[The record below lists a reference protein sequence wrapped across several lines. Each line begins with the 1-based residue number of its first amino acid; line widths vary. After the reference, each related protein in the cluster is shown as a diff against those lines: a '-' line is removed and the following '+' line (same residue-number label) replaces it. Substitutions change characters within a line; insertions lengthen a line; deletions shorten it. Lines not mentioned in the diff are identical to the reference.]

1 MLISFIRTIILY
13 TILIVVIRLMG
24 KRQLGEMEP
33 MEFVVTMLLANLAA
47 VPMQET
53 GIPLLSGLIPILV
66 VLSMELLLSVLV
78 YHSVGARR
86 LLCGKPVILMENGRL
101 LQENLKKTRIT
112 PDELTE
118 FLRIEGVTDLA
129 SVKYAILET
138 SGQVSVL
145 PYAKFKPA
153 SAKAAGVQVEDT
165 RLPVTVIFW
174 PKTSRSSGKTGRGW
188 TMFCGTTPAARRTC
202 IFCPASRAASSTS
215 AGRSVAEYASYF
227 AFLHHFAARARV
239 LPVFHAPRKRHLPQN
254 IRPFVKRADCRG
266 AK

>member
-53 GIPLLSGLIPILV
+53 GIPLLSGAHPDSGRFV
-66 VLSMELLLSVLV
+66 DGAAAVCSGLSQRRRAKASLRQ
-78 YHSVGARR
+78 ARDPD
-86 LLCGKPVILMENGRL
+86 GKRKTFAGEP
-101 LQENLKKTRIT
+101 QKTRIT

-165 RLPVTVIFW
+165 NLPVTVISDGQVLAENL
-174 PKTSRSSGKTGRGW
+174 PKLGKNRAWVDDVLRDYACRAKDVYLLSCEPGGKLYFCRKERG
-188 TMFCGTTPAARRTC
+188 
-202 IFCPASRAASSTS
+202 
-215 AGRSVAEYASYF
+215 
-227 AFLHHFAARARV
+227 
-239 LPVFHAPRKRHLPQN
+239 
-254 IRPFVKRADCRG
+254 
-266 AK
+266 

>member
-1 MLISFIRTIILY
+1 MLISFIRTMILY

-118 FLRIEGVTDLA
+118 FLRIEGITDLA
-129 SVKYAILET
+129 SVKYAI
-138 SGQVSVL
+138 
-145 PYAKFKPA
+145 
-153 SAKAAGVQVEDT
+153 
-165 RLPVTVIFW
+165 
-174 PKTSRSSGKTGRGW
+174 
-188 TMFCGTTPAARRTC
+188 
-202 IFCPASRAASSTS
+202 
-215 AGRSVAEYASYF
+215 
-227 AFLHHFAARARV
+227 
-239 LPVFHAPRKRHLPQN
+239 
-254 IRPFVKRADCRG
+254 
-266 AK
+266 

>member
-118 FLRIEGVTDLA
+118 FLRIEGITDLA
-129 SVKYAILET
+129 SVKYAI
-138 SGQVSVL
+138 
-145 PYAKFKPA
+145 FPA
-153 SAKAAGVQVEDT
+153 LDRQS
-165 RLPVTVIFW
+165 
-174 PKTSRSSGKTGRGW
+174 
-188 TMFCGTTPAARRTC
+188 
-202 IFCPASRAASSTS
+202 
-215 AGRSVAEYASYF
+215 
-227 AFLHHFAARARV
+227 
-239 LPVFHAPRKRHLPQN
+239 
-254 IRPFVKRADCRG
+254 
-266 AK
+266 